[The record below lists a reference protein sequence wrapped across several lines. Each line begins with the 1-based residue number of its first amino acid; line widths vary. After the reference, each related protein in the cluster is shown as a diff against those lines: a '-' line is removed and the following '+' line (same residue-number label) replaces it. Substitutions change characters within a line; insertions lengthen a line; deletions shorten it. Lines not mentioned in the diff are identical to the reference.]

1 VERSLEQPVADPT
14 YLEFFGLRR
23 PPFARLASPTQLF
36 QTEQYALLME
46 HLVNTTTHADSLLV
60 ICGADGSGKT
70 TLIDRYVKSL
80 DDDVFSVVI
89 DETCHGDLQF
99 YSAFLT
105 QIGFEDISGT
115 ASELRNIT
123 KEFLVCRGIA
133 GDHVLLII
141 DNAHS
146 TDPMILEQLR
156 WLSEIKIKDRRV
168 ISVVL
173 AGNADLVHVVNAP
186 AMSGIKFENQ
196 VIFHIRSYS
205 REETASYVW
214 HSLRLAGG
222 SDGVKISNEA
232 NLLIHRYSGG
242 IPRQINGL
250 CDDMLAEAC
259 RLETRVISEG
269 VVRTVADKK
278 GLLPHVIPLHGK
290 GRRKTDPDFQSVKAV
305 PTTGNTTIGGAAKT
319 NKSIDESAPT
329 TVDVGPEQLLKYVSK
344 LTVQIEDLR
353 ADKVRALHDIDAR
366 NDDIIELRKQLD
378 AQVKEIER
386 LTRSLAANA
395 EEITRQNLLL
405 SSNSTALQVSQNR
418 SIKLASDLE
427 KEVRAKEA
435 AQNEL
440 ADATAAVAELN
451 QQKLELQ
458 AALGDVQAD
467 LEAGIKVVD
476 ERALEIEVLEKN
488 AADLK
493 DELEC
498 RTGELDSLMSE
509 LALRDQ
515 ALADLDARLEE
526 SQADCKSAEMRIAAL
541 DNPKELEEIEKAA
554 DKLAADLRKEKRA
567 KKAATKELANSKA
580 TVDELNKRQIEL
592 QATVDEI
599 QADLE
604 TGLKIAEERAARI
617 EALEKRAVDLEKELE
632 GRTGEADSLR
642 DALTLRNEILADLE
656 IRLDR
661 SQSACELAQL
671 RIAALKS
678 PQEFEEL
685 EKAAEKLAVDLGT
698 ENLAREAAEGELAK
712 AAASIEELSQLNAGL
727 QATVDEAR
735 AECESA
741 QLRIAVLKKPEELEE
756 AQRAS
761 NKLAA
766 DLETEC
772 RAREA
777 AEDALAQAAAAVED
791 LNRRNAE
798 LEATVDDT
806 QADLEAGLKVAEE
819 RAREIEAFE
828 KHTADLETEI
838 EGKTGELALLREE
851 LKSVRDSLAARETDV
866 AELDAR
872 LEDSRAEYES
882 AKLRIAA
889 LKDPEELEEF
899 EKRSNKLAA
908 DLRKERRAREATD
921 TELARAVATVKEMGE
936 LERELRATVRN
947 LNSDLREAVERAAE
961 VHILEKEVTH
971 LREEFEKKTRE
982 LDSRNKTLDDLEK
995 RLEASQNEC
1004 ERLRRRASAVT
1015 IDEADVAKKAVTA
1028 PPRDARAY
1036 PSQVVAKFEQK
1047 ISNISAY
1054 QTLKKHDSNFYDDL
1068 IVTYKQLVGLDLT
1081 DKQVNDALRAKQA
1094 KLIERLLPQTSDDA
1108 IVAYAR
1114 LIVDQLDELRRDRT
1128 EPCLTLL
1135 IPPAGPDHT
1144 SPVYSEMTKGREL
1157 DILDIALRTYD
1168 ADRPMP
1174 KEKDVWPD
1182 LGPIFDGLFDEF
1194 GADNVAAMENSYD
1207 PGVDRILVCKV
1218 TRALYSGILDL
1229 PKRKAANALRW
1240 LLST

>member
-1 VERSLEQPVADPT
+1 VERSLEQTVADPT
-14 YLEFFGLRR
+14 YLEFFGLTR
-23 PPFARLASPTQLF
+23 PPFGRLDSPTHLF

-46 HLVNTTTHADSLLV
+46 HLANATTHTDSLLV

-80 DDDVFSVVI
+80 DDDAFSVVI
-89 DETCHGDLQF
+89 DETCHGDLRF
-99 YSAFLT
+99 YSTFLT

-146 TDPMILEQLR
+146 TDPMILEQVR

-196 VIFHIRSYS
+196 VIFNLRSYS

-222 SDGVKISNEA
+222 SDGVKLSNEA

-242 IPRQINGL
+242 IPRQINRL

-269 VVRTVADKK
+269 FVRTVADKK
-278 GLLPHVIPLHGK
+278 GLLPHVVPLHGK
-290 GRRKTDPDFQSVKAV
+290 GRRKTDPDFQRVRAV
-305 PTTGNTTIGGAAKT
+305 PQTGGATADGAAKT

-353 ADKVRALHDIDAR
+353 ADKVRALHDLDAR

-378 AQVKEIER
+378 AQARKIEH

-405 SSNSTALQVSQNR
+405 SGNFTTLQASQNR
-418 SIKLASDLE
+418 SIKLATDLE
-427 KEVRAKEA
+427 TEVRAKEA

-440 ADATAAVAELN
+440 AEATAAVAELN

-458 AALGDVQAD
+458 AALGDVKAH

-476 ERALEIEVLEKN
+476 ERALEIEALEKN

-498 RTGELDSLMSE
+498 KTRELDSLMGE

-541 DNPKELEEIEKAA
+541 DNPQELEEIEKAA

-567 KKAATKELANSKA
+567 KKAAKKELAKSKA
-580 TVDELNKRQIEL
+580 TVDELNKLQLEL
-592 QATVDEI
+592 QATVDDI

-604 TGLKIAEERAARI
+604 AGRKIAEARAARI
-617 EALEKRAVDLEKELE
+617 EALEKRAVDLENKLE
-632 GRTGEADSLR
+632 GRTGEAASLR
-642 DALTLRNEILADLE
+642 DELTLRNEILADLE
-656 IRLDR
+656 IRLDQ

-678 PQEFEEL
+678 PQEIEEL
-685 EKAAEKLAVDLGT
+685 EKAADGLAADLET
-698 ENLAREAAEGELAK
+698 EILAREAAEDELAK
-712 AAASIEELSQLNAGL
+712 AAASIEELSQLNAEL
-727 QATVDEAR
+727 QATVDVAR

-741 QLRIAVLKKPEELEE
+741 QLRIAVLKNPEELEE
-756 AQRAS
+756 AQRVS
-761 NKLAA
+761 DKLAA
-766 DLETEC
+766 DLEKES

-777 AEDALAQAAAAVED
+777 TENALAKAAAMVED
-791 LNRRNAE
+791 LSQRNAE
-798 LEATVDDT
+798 LQATVDDT

-819 RAREIEAFE
+819 RAVEIEAFE
-828 KHTADLETEI
+828 KHTADLEMEI
-838 EGKTGELALLREE
+838 EGKTGELASLQDE
-851 LKSVRDSLAARETDV
+851 LKSLRDGLAARDKDV
-866 AELDAR
+866 ADLGAR
-872 LEDSRAEYES
+872 LEDSRAECES
-882 AKLRIAA
+882 ARLRIAA
-889 LKDPEELEEF
+889 MKNPEELEEF
-899 EKRSNKLAA
+899 EKRSDKLAA
-908 DLRKERRAREATD
+908 DLRKERRAREAAD
-921 TELARAVATVKEMGE
+921 TELAKALAAVREMGE
-936 LERELRATVRN
+936 LERELRATVRH
-947 LNSDLREAVERAAE
+947 LNADLKAAVERAAD
-961 VHILEKEVTH
+961 VHLLEKHVTD
-971 LREEFEKKTRE
+971 LQQEIEKKTRE
-982 LDSRNKTLDDLEK
+982 LDSRAQTLVDFEE

-1004 ERLRRRASAVT
+1004 ELLRRRASVVT
-1015 IDEADVAKKAVTA
+1015 IDEDDVAKKIVAA
-1028 PPRDARAY
+1028 RSRDARAY

-1047 ISNISAY
+1047 LSNISAY
-1054 QTLKKHDSNFYDDL
+1054 QTLKKYDSDFYDDL

-1114 LIVDQLDELRRDRT
+1114 LIVDQLDELRRDGT

-1135 IPPAGPDHT
+1135 IPPVGPDNT

-1157 DILDIALRTYD
+1157 DILDIALRTHD

-1182 LGPIFDGLFDEF
+1182 LGLIFDGLFDQF

-1207 PGVDRILVCKV
+1207 PGVDRGLVCNV